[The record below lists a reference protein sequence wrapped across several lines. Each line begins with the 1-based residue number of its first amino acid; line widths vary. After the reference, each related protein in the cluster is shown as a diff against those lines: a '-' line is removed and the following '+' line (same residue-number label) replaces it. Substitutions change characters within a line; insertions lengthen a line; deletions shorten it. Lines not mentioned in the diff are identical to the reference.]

1 MWVSGAQTKLSAGLC
16 FLLEVQGESPL
27 LCLFQQPK
35 APACLPRLVPVPP
48 CSKPALQTP
57 PAVQWLRLCL
67 PVWGAPVQSLVGGA
81 ESQHAVERPGKKS
94 QHCLAE
100 CFASVSPDDS
110 ASPSLWRL
118 VVTLGFPGSAVVKNP
133 PVTQETQETPV
144 RSLGRED
151 RLEEGMA
158 TRSSVLAWRSPWI
171 EEPGGL
177 QSTGSR
183 RAGHD

>member
-1 MWVSGAQTKLSAGLC
+1 MGLRGSNRGVCRAVSSWRFKARVHFCAFFSSQRHLPACPGLC
-16 FLLEVQGESPL
+16 PFLRVPSQ
-27 LCLFQQPK
+27 LC
-35 APACLPRLVPVPP
+35 RL
-48 CSKPALQTP
+48 

-67 PVWGAPVQSLVGGA
+67 PVWGAPVQSVVGGA

-144 RSLGRED
+144 RSLGWED

-158 TRSSVLAWRSPWI
+158 TLSSVLAWRSPWT

-183 RAGHD
+183 RVGHD